1 MKNSTPIGIRELHNA
16 GIKVI
21 HGASIKAYE
30 DYPVPVSLS
39 VPELSYMLERRG
51 YDSTISIGAFDKDD
65 LVGFIFNGIGAWNRK
80 LTAYDTGTGLIKEYR
95 RRGIATKLFDASLP
109 LLRQRNVKQYLLEVL
124 QTNKAAY
131 DLYCKKGFRVTRKFD
146 CFISPIADI
155 RIDEGKLND
164 KFHIQTIEKPDW
176 ELLSSFWE
184 FSPSWQNSIDS
195 LKRKIKS
202 LTILGAYE
210 NANFTGYGI
219 IENHTGDI
227 PQIGIRESCRRNGIA
242 TNLLKKLLEYSLSD
256 EVRIIN
262 ASSDYEPFRLFAE
275 SINIAQGLGQ
285 YEMLLEL

>member
-1 MKNSTPIGIRELHNA
+1 MNNSTQIEIRELHNA
-16 GIKVI
+16 EIEVI

-30 DYPVPVSLS
+30 DYPIPVSLS
-39 VPELSYMLERRG
+39 APELSYMLERRG
-51 YDSTISIGAFDKDD
+51 YDSTISVGAFDKDD
-65 LVGFIFNGIGAWNRK
+65 LVGFIFNGIGEWNGR

-109 LLRQRNVKQYLLEVL
+109 LLRQRDVKQYLLEVL

-131 DLYCKKGFRVTRKFD
+131 ELYCKKGFKVTRKFD
-146 CFISPIADI
+146 CFVSPVADI
-155 RIDEGKLND
+155 RIHEGKLNE

-195 LKRKIKS
+195 LKRKIKY
-202 LTILGAYE
+202 LTILGAFE
-210 NANFTGYGI
+210 NAYLTGFGI

-227 PQIGIRESCRRNGIA
+227 PQIGIRDSYRRNGIA
-242 TNLLKKLLEYSLSD
+242 TNLLKALLEYSVSD

-262 ASSDYEPFRLFAE
+262 SSSDYEPFRLFAE

-285 YEMLLEL
+285 YEMLLGL